1 MLNSDLKATSQK
13 TTILVVDDTPA
24 NLRLLK
30 VLLTKKAYQLIAAT
44 SGEQALILA
53 KTKLPDLILLDIMM
67 PGMNG
72 FEVCKRLK
80 ASNNPQVKEIPIIFI
95 SALNQTLDKV
105 KAFSTGGVDYITKP
119 FQADEV
125 LARVETHLTLRHLQ
139 RTLQERN
146 AQLEQEIIEHQ
157 MAEEKLRKFSRAVEQ
172 SANIIVISDL
182 TGKVEYVNPAFCQA
196 TGYSQEEVIGSTAN
210 VFLSGDLPKE
220 VHQQLW
226 STLERSE
233 VWQGELLNK
242 RKDGET
248 YWEFATISPI
258 RNSDGKT
265 THYLAVKENIMAR
278 KRMEEQLQS
287 NLQFLRVLMDAIP
300 IPLFYKDSRNHY
312 LGCNVAFSNFVGKTL
327 AELKK
332 SPDFLSETISQ
343 DESLAHMGKQAYE
356 MQVQHKDGSQREVIF
371 NQTVFF
377 EANGKVGGTISTF
390 TDITDIKHAKDALR
404 KKNQDLEDT
413 IRKLEMTQEEL
424 VQAEKMAIL
433 GQLATGITHELNTPL
448 GAIRSSIENIASFL
462 SQRLTQLPTFFESL
476 SERENVQQS
485 FLKLLSTI
493 IEPRAQL
500 SSKEKRVLRKKLT
513 AQLQPYAIENT
524 IIIADMLVEMGVH
537 DEVETFIPIIDKTL
551 TDNDVFKL
559 AYELASLQM
568 STHNIE
574 SAVERATKSV
584 LALKSFAQREKN
596 TEKIKVNVTEGI
608 DTVLTLYHNQFKQ
621 GIQVVKQYSDTPG
634 VPCYPDELNQVWINL
649 INNAVQA
656 MKHKGVLTIK
666 VGCREDDVIV
676 SISDTGHGIP
686 KDMEHHIFEPFFS
699 STKGIGLGLD
709 TAKKIIDKHHGHIYL
724 DNQIDVGSTFQV
736 FLPVH

>member
-1 MLNSDLKATSQK
+1 MLDTNLKTTNQK

-53 KTKLPDLILLDIMM
+53 KTKIPDLILLDIMM
-67 PGMNG
+67 PGMDG

-80 ASNNPQVKEIPIIFI
+80 SSHNQLIKEIPIIFI
-95 SALNQTLDKV
+95 SALNQTLDKI
-105 KAFSTGGVDYITKP
+105 KAFSAGGVDYITKP

-139 RTLQERN
+139 KTLQEKN
-146 AQLEQEIIEHQ
+146 AQLEQEIVEHQ

-172 SANIIVISDL
+172 SANIIVISEL
-182 TGKVEYVNPAFCQA
+182 TGRVEYVNPAFCQA

-210 VFLSGDLPKE
+210 LLLSGDLPIE

-226 STLERSE
+226 STLEKGE

-242 RKDGET
+242 RKDGES

-258 RNSDGKT
+258 RNSTGKT

-287 NLQFLRVLMDAIP
+287 NLQFLKVLMDAIP
-300 IPLFYKDSRNHY
+300 IPLFYKDRESRY

-327 AELKK
+327 TDLKNL
-332 SPDFLSETISQ
+332 PDFLSETMSQ
-343 DESLAHMGKQAYE
+343 YLESLAKMGKQSYE
-356 MQVQHKDGSQREVIF
+356 MQIKHQDGSQREVIF

-377 EANGKVGGTISTF
+377 DANDNVGGTISTF
-390 TDITDIKHAKDALR
+390 TDITDIKHAKNALR
-404 KKNQDLEDT
+404 QKNQDLEDT
-413 IRKLEMTQEEL
+413 IQKLEATQEEL
-424 VQAEKMAIL
+424 VQAEKMVVL
-433 GQLATGITHELNTPL
+433 GELAAGITHELNTPL
-448 GAIRSSIENIASFL
+448 GAIRSSIENITAFL
-462 SQRLTQLPTFFESL
+462 NHRLMQLPAFFQSL
-476 SERENVQQS
+476 DEHEATQRS
-485 FLKLLSTI
+485 FLKLLSI
-493 IEPRAQL
+493 LIEPRAHL
-500 SSKEKRVLRKKLT
+500 SSKEKRQLRKALVS
-513 AQLQPYAIENT
+513 QLQPYDISNT
-524 IIIADMLVEMGVH
+524 IITADMLVEMGVYN
-537 DEVETFIPIIDKTL
+537 EVDQFIPLLNQAAIKDSA
-551 TDNDVFKL
+551 FKL
-559 AYELASLQM
+559 AYELSNLQM
-568 STHNIE
+568 STRNIE
-574 SAVERATKSV
+574 AAVERATKVV
-584 LALKSFAQREKN
+584 LALKSFTQREKN
-596 TEKIKVNVTEGI
+596 TEKIKVNITEGI

-621 GIQVVKQYSDTPG
+621 GIQVIKQYSDTPG

-656 MKHKGVLTIK
+656 MAHKGTLTIK

-676 SISDTGHGIP
+676 SISDTG
-686 KDMEHHIFEPFFS
+686 
-699 STKGIGLGLD
+699 KGAFKEVKHQSLSLD
-709 TAKKIIDKHHGHIYL
+709 TTKKIIGKHQGRIHL
-724 DNQIDVGSTFQV
+724 ESQTNVGSTFRI